1 MLNTCLSLT
10 ISPLCLRIIP
20 HISAC
25 LPTCLWTLLRLQP
38 SHAIHPFSSAF
49 ASHLT
54 SSLHLIP
61 TINHP
66 NLTSSVCVLALGPP
80 YNIVN
85 HCVSYLHFLY
95 FTGKPFNAQSLINSA
110 VSNIICCLVFGDR
123 FEYTD
128 KQYQC
133 ILQNFNELVYLEGGV
148 WAQVSPIY
156 KQQ

>member
-1 MLNTCLSLT
+1 MIICNQYVTVLFLCPTAHHAFYVLT
-10 ISPLCLRIIP
+10 LGAFFLFVLTKILCLL
-20 HISAC
+20 SN
-25 LPTCLWTLLRLQP
+25 
-38 SHAIHPFSSAF
+38 FF
-49 ASHLT
+49 
-54 SSLHLIP
+54 
-61 TINHP
+61 
-66 NLTSSVCVLALGPP
+66 V
-80 YNIVN
+80 
-85 HCVSYLHFLY
+85 Y